1 MNDNEKGI
9 KDITITIQY
18 TDEEGNIKTE
28 EEVNTD
34 EKGYWETQLC
44 SGKYNIVVKEDTLPK
59 NIEVPEV
66 LSLTVS
72 DNEEETIF
80 NIQALDTRNFWQKYW
95 YLIVGGLAIIVIGY
109 SSIKN
114 RKKEE
119 I

>member
-1 MNDNEKGI
+1 MNNNEKGI
-9 KDITITIQY
+9 KDITLTIQY

-34 EKGYWETQLC
+34 EKGYWEVQLC
-44 SGKYNIVVKEDTLPK
+44 SGKYNIVVKKDTLPK
-59 NIEVPEV
+59 NIEVSEV

-95 YLIVGGLAIIVIGY
+95 YLIVGGLAIIAIGY
-109 SSIKN
+109 ISTKN